1 MSNKISLI
9 RPQKETFFQYI
20 RGENYLRNVTLVSD
34 DGKTVEAHKLVLCA
48 SSKFLNELLSDTGA
62 NDNAWIYLSGV
73 EHYVLKDMV
82 EFMYT
87 GEIMTPE
94 ANMNNLLNLANL
106 LEVENMYQLE
116 PKKLEDTLEEIS
128 NSEEQMNI
136 FSGNVLK
143 MELLNDLMKNND
155 DREASDLSSLEYD
168 EPNRVK
174 NEIINCKNES
184 SGEEMLSKTDGL
196 WECVKCEKTFVR
208 KDHAKTHTQIHSK
221 NSRNYTCNI
230 CYRAYGTQ
238 DVLRNHK
245 NTAHS
250 TEKFQCP
257 ICGKADMSKVQ
268 YKNHKYQSKSCKANQ

>member
-1 MSNKISLI
+1 MSNNIALI

-20 RGENYLRNVTLVSD
+20 KGENYLRNVTLVSD
-34 DGKTVEAHKLVLCA
+34 DGNTVEAHKLVLCA
-48 SSKFLNELLSDTGA
+48 SSKFLNELLSDTGG

-94 ANMNNLLNLANL
+94 VNMSNLLNLANL
-106 LEVENMYQLE
+106 LAVENLYQLE
-116 PKKLEDTLEEIS
+116 PKNFKETLEETS
-128 NSEEQMNI
+128 NSEEQMDI
-136 FSGNVLK
+136 FSGNLLK
-143 MELLNDLMKNND
+143 REQVLNDPVKND
-155 DREASDLSSLEYD
+155 DVSDLSSFEYD

-174 NEIINCKNES
+174 NENMNCKNES
-184 SGEEMLSKTDGL
+184 SEEEMLTKTDGL

-208 KDHAKTHTQIHSK
+208 KDHARTHTQIHSK

-268 YKNHKYQSKSCKANQ
+268 FKNHKYQSKYCKANQ